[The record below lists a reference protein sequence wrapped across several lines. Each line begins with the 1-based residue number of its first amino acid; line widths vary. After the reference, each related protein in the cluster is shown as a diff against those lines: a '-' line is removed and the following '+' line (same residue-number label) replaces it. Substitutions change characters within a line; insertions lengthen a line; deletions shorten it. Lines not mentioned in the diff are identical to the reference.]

1 MAKSY
6 FKHSYCHACHTRF
19 AVFFSLPSRLRNFKI
34 VSSTSN
40 NSLDN
45 CTVILICPVLE
56 KKKKKT
62 YPMRGWCSLQICISR
77 RLLRLLPLV
86 LYCHNGYEKYWQ
98 PNRPRTHANNTSI
111 VKICP
116 EQLVLASFLNTLSS
130 FHYSPKFWS
139 VSVPL
144 EKKKQTTTT
153 TKKQE
158 EVNLGRRFPFVRT
171 GWPAHSHVNDN
182 FTFNQ
187 N

>member
-1 MAKSY
+1 
-6 FKHSYCHACHTRF
+6 
-19 AVFFSLPSRLRNFKI
+19 
-34 VSSTSN
+34 
-40 NSLDN
+40 
-45 CTVILICPVLE
+45 
-56 KKKKKT
+56 
-62 YPMRGWCSLQICISR
+62 MRGWCSLQICISR

-86 LYCHNGYEKYWQ
+86 LYCQNGYEKYWQ

-182 FTFNQ
+182 FTFIQ